1 MKTNEKKDTYLSK
14 APPSG
19 GGGSFYNYS
28 DLSQQDI
35 QKLVQRNVDPAD
47 EIRTVVEEIIENV
60 RLHGDKTLFEY
71 AARFDKVELTKL
83 TIEKEELSLL
93 AATLLLEQ
101 KLALQAAYNNIY
113 KFHLTQ
119 LKIEDK
125 IETMPGVTCWREL
138 RPIEKVG
145 LYIPGGTAVLPSTFL
160 MLGIPARIA
169 GCHEIVVCSPPQ
181 KDGKVNAYIAYVAQ
195 LLGIEKIY
203 LTGGA
208 QAVAAMAY
216 GTETI
221 IKVDKIFGPGNQY
234 VTKAK
239 TIIQSDTTTAI
250 DMPAGP
256 SEVLVIADESAVPAY
271 VAADLLAQAEH
282 GVDSQSVLVTT
293 SASFAENVMAELNRQ
308 LPVLPRAAI
317 AQKAIDNSYVVIVSD
332 LDEAMQFSNQY
343 APEHL
348 ILATANW
355 QQLTASITNAG
366 SVFLGNLTPESA
378 GDYASGTNHTL
389 PTSTYARA
397 YSGVSVD
404 SFVKKITFQHITDE
418 GIKNIGPTVEILAG
432 LEGLQAHKNAV
443 TVRIPQTPEGE
454 LHPKFDYYE

>member
-1 MKTNEKKDTYLSK
+1 MKT
-14 APPSG
+14 
-19 GGGSFYNYS
+19 YNYS
-28 DLSQQDI
+28 DLSKEAI
-35 QKLVQRNVDPAD
+35 QKLVQRNVDPGD
-47 EIRTVVEEIIENV
+47 EIRSVVEDIITNV
-60 RLHGDKTLFEY
+60 RNHGDRALFDY
-71 AARFDKVELTKL
+71 AAKFDKVELKSL
-83 TIEKEELSLL
+83 SVDKEEIAELAASLL
-93 AATLLLEQ
+93 PEQ
-101 KLALQAAYNNIY
+101 KQALDTAYNNIR
-113 KFHLTQ
+113 KFHETQ
-119 LKIEDK
+119 LHTEAKV
-125 IETMPGVTCWREL
+125 ETMPGVSCWREL

-160 MLGIPARIA
+160 MLGVPARIA
-169 GCHEIVVCSPPQ
+169 GCQKVVVCSPPQ
-181 KDGKVNAYIAYVAQ
+181 KDGKINAYIAYVAQ

-216 GTETI
+216 GTESI
-221 IKVDKIFGPGNQY
+221 PKVDKIFGPGNQY

-239 TIIQSDTTTAI
+239 TIVQSTTNTAI

-256 SEVLVIADESAVPAY
+256 SEVLVISDDTAVPQF

-293 SASFAENVMAELNRQ
+293 SAEFAKKTITELNKQ

-317 AQKAIDNSYVVIVSD
+317 AGKAIDNSYIVVVND
-332 LDEAMQFSNQY
+332 LDEAMQFSNEY

-348 ILATANW
+348 ILATDKW
-355 QQLTASITNAG
+355 EPITGKIINAG

-389 PTSTYARA
+389 PTSAYARA

-404 SFVKKITFQHITDE
+404 SFVKKITFQHISNE
-418 GIKNIGPTVEILAG
+418 GIKNIGPTVEVLAE

-443 TVRIPQTPEGE
+443 SVRM
-454 LHPKFDYYE
+454 K